1 MLLQHHLLPPLLLVA
16 ALQVGFD
23 HHLHLLLTNLGRT
36 TQYYYIAGAVAG
48 VGVSLN
54 NPMR

>member
-16 ALQVGFD
+16 ALQVGLD

-36 TQYYYIAGAVAG
+36 TQYYYIDGAVAG